1 MRLGVVLDH
10 LGEIRETLDEALTV
24 GGAAALNVPGPVLHV
39 VHTHLVSN
47 LGGGEGTRQVLLVGQ
62 DQEDGIFKFGC
73 AKNVLEL
80 LGGSVYALHIGTVD
94 DVHKGVTVAVV
105 VPPEDANLVLAA
117 NIPHLEPQL
126 ANLNSFGIETTT
138 EEDQK
143 KG

>member
-62 DQEDGIFKFGC
+62 DQEDSIVK
-73 AKNVLEL
+73 
-80 LGGSVYALHIGTVD
+80 LGGMKHVLKLLSGDVHSLHISAVN
-94 DVHKGVTVAVV
+94 DVHEGITVVEV
-105 VPPEDANLVLAA
+105 MPPQCADLVLAA

-143 KG
+143 KW